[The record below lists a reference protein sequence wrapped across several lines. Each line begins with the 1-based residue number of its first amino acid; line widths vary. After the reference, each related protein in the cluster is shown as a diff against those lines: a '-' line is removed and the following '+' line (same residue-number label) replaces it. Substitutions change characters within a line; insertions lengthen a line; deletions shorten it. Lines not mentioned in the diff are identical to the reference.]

1 MIVGKIVTPS
11 QHCEAPHI
19 FNPKLHNLSHIYMLA
34 TIETTLR
41 YNPISLPNKKMDLGF
56 RVYGYLVLYGDLYRY
71 FAWSVLYGYLILLI
85 TSSFRFL
92 NFKIKELLRINPHP
106 RFFWWVIILRPMV
119 ISQNWF
125 SDLMRTGVMRLKP

>member
-1 MIVGKIVTPS
+1 
-11 QHCEAPHI
+11 
-19 FNPKLHNLSHIYMLA
+19 MLA

-56 RVYGYLVLYGDLYRY
+56 RVYGYLVLYGDSYRY

-85 TSSFRFL
+85 TSSFIFL
-92 NFKIKELLRINPHP
+92 NLKIKELLRINPHP
-106 RFFWWVIILRPMV
+106 RFFWWVIILPMV